1 MMDMR
6 EVETLDTDILENIKI
21 AFYRLWKQKVIVI
34 MITLIGF
41 LATFLYIAKVGIST
55 KYYSGAAIYSVV
67 IGSEEDSSTGVTLMN
82 RYSELFGTPRV
93 CDRAAENLQE
103 FGITSEML
111 SAMVKNG
118 SIYLSGA
125 SSDSKYFGYSI
136 RVITVNN
143 TPAHIVEITNA
154 MANAYAD
161 AINDVQQ
168 QSSVQVLDEATSY
181 GQYKTINVGKYCL
194 LFTGVAFFLAC
205 AVIFLKEFFSTK
217 VYSVAQ
223 CEQDKD
229 NVLGMIPY
237 SK

>member
-111 SAMVKNG
+111 SAMV
-118 SIYLSGA
+118 
-125 SSDSKYFGYSI
+125 
-136 RVITVNN
+136 
-143 TPAHIVEITNA
+143 
-154 MANAYAD
+154 
-161 AINDVQQ
+161 
-168 QSSVQVLDEATSY
+168 
-181 GQYKTINVGKYCL
+181 
-194 LFTGVAFFLAC
+194 
-205 AVIFLKEFFSTK
+205 
-217 VYSVAQ
+217 
-223 CEQDKD
+223 
-229 NVLGMIPY
+229 
-237 SK
+237 